1 MSDPTARAL
10 LHQVADLAAD
20 WLDSLPERPVA
31 AAAGMEAMR
40 AALGGPMPDEPSDP
54 SEIVANLAAACEPGL
69 VAMPGPRF
77 FGFVIGGTLPAAL
90 AADWLVSAWDQNAG
104 LSVTAAA
111 TAAEEVAARW
121 ILDLLS
127 LPETASIGFV
137 TGGQQANTTAL
148 AAARHHVL
156 AAAGWDVEADG
167 LGGAPAVRVVVGEER
182 HVTID
187 RAVRQLGLGIS
198 SIVAVPSDGQGR
210 MEADALPAV
219 LEPGVPTIVCAQAGN
234 VNTGAFDDLEAIT
247 AAAAGAGA
255 WVHVDGAFG
264 LWAAAAPGRRH
275 LVAGAARADS
285 WATDA
290 HKWLNVPY
298 DSGIVICAHPESHRA
313 AMAATASYL
322 VQGAERVPFEYV
334 PELSRR
340 ARALPILAALRSLGR
355 RGLAALVEGNC
366 QRAASMAQR
375 LAAEPGVEILNDV
388 VLNQALVRFGDDD
401 DLTTAVVSGVQEE
414 GTCWLGGTR
423 WHGRSALRLSVSG
436 WSTTPEDA
444 DRSADAIAGVW
455 RSIRSG

>member
-1 MSDPTARAL
+1 MSDRAL

-20 WLDSLPERPVA
+20 WLESLPERPVA
-31 AAAGMEAMR
+31 ARAGVGEMR
-40 AALGGPMPDEPSDP
+40 VALGGPLPERPADP
-54 SEIVANLAAACEPGL
+54 AAIIAALAATCDPGL

-104 LSVTAAA
+104 LAVTAAA
-111 TAAEEVAARW
+111 TAAEEVAAEW
-121 ILDLLS
+121 ILDLLC
-127 LPETASIGFV
+127 LPPSASVGFV

-167 LGGAPAVRVVVGEER
+167 LAGAPRVRVVVGEER
-182 HVTID
+182 HITID
-187 RAVRQLGLGIS
+187 RALRLLGFGVS
-198 SIVAVPSDGQGR
+198 SIVALPADEQGR
-210 MEADALPAV
+210 MDARALPAV
-219 LEPGVPTIVCAQAGN
+219 LEPGVPAIVCAQAGN
-234 VNTGAFDDLEAIT
+234 VNTGAVDDLEAIT
-247 AAAAGAGA
+247 AAAARTGA

-264 LWAAAAPGRRH
+264 LWAAAAPARRH
-275 LVAGAARADS
+275 LVAGVGRADS
-285 WATDA
+285 WATDG

-298 DSGIVICAHPESHRA
+298 DSGIVICAHPDSHRA

-340 ARALPILAALRSLGR
+340 ARALPVLAALRSLGR
-355 RGLAALVEGNC
+355 RGLADLVEGNC
-366 QRAASMAQR
+366 RRAASIAQR
-375 LAAEPGVEILNDV
+375 LAGEPGVEILNDV

-401 DLTTAVVSGVQEE
+401 DLTTAVVSGVQQE

-423 WHGRSALRLSVSG
+423 WHGRGALRLSVSG
-436 WSTTPEDA
+436 WSTTQEDA
-444 DRSADAIAGVW
+444 ERSADAIAGVW